1 MCWWPLPPHDC
12 CREDSRGQPVEV
24 MLVDFQL
31 CRRSSPALDLNYLLF
46 SSLTANERSRCLT
59 RLLDDY
65 YSTFRA
71 VLIAAGSVPPFTVE
85 QFTQEFHSK
94 SMYGLIFGALA
105 VPALMC
111 DARDAQEFSV
121 ASDDHTVDY
130 VTKKRES
137 ALRMLSTNPLMQPRL
152 LSLYEDV
159 SRHAPDS
166 SRALRDLECSQ
177 GKPATATTYYSLPE
191 SHASA

>member
-1 MCWWPLPPHDC
+1 M
-12 CREDSRGQPVEV
+12 EV
-24 MLVDFQL
+24 MLVDFQC
-31 CRRSSPALDLNYLLF
+31 CRRSSPALDLHYILF

-71 VLIAAGSVPPFTVE
+71 VLIAAGSVPPFTLE
-85 QFTQEFHSK
+85 QLTQEFHSK
-94 SMYGLIFGALA
+94 SMFGLICGALA
-105 VPALMC
+105 VPGLMC
-111 DARDAQEFSV
+111 DSRDAQEFSA

-130 VTKKRES
+130 VMKKRES
-137 ALRMLSTNPLMQPRL
+137 ALRMLSSNPLMLPRL

-159 SRHAPDS
+159 TRHAPDF
-166 SRALRDLECSQ
+166 SRIPRDLECSL
-177 GKPATATTYYSLPE
+177 GKPATLTTYSLPE